1 MWATKPNIINIINFQ
16 ILTFYLCALSAWTQH
31 ILPPFANM
39 AIIAATGATL
49 MKHPWRPVNYPQCLQ
64 PPNPLT
70 AVMTLAGGSDH
81 YHYCFVSEQAEAG
94 AMTQTEGR
102 VQASC
107 GFWAPNSTSL
117 LSLLHVV
124 FCLHGLIASKHVL
137 DGDLFCYTVSQWIPL
152 RAESFCSDLY

>member
-1 MWATKPNIINIINFQ
+1 MNSAYFTSFCLHGNHSSHQ
-16 ILTFYLCALSAWTQH
+16 SHTDEASLT
-31 ILPPFANM
+31 
-39 AIIAATGATL
+39 
-49 MKHPWRPVNYPQCLQ
+49 PVNYPQCLQ
-64 PPNPLT
+64 PPNPLK

-94 AMTQTEGR
+94 AMTQAEGR

-117 LSLLHVV
+117 LSLPHVV

-152 RAESFCSDLY
+152 RAESICSDLY